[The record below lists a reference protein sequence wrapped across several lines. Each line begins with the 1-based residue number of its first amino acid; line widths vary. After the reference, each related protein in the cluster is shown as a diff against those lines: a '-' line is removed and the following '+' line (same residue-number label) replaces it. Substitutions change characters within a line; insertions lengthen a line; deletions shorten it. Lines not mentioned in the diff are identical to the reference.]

1 MNESPDLR
9 NRNFAQLAAL
19 STVVGTMLGVM
30 RAKGSLTQ
38 AEIELIFSAAQAA
51 APDDAAGEQLIAT
64 VKALMIEVGDQPY
77 RRPIVSEPPKGADK
91 VTRIGTGQAAAGAV
105 ASAEPPR
112 IGLGRRLVGST
123 G

>member
-1 MNESPDLR
+1 MTESPDLR

-77 RRPIVSEPPKGADK
+77 RRPVPPKTPEADK
-91 VTRIGTGQAAAGAV
+91 VTRIGAGAP
-105 ASAEPPR
+105 AERAPATEPAR
-112 IGLGRRLVGST
+112 PSLARRLVGST

>member
-1 MNESPDLR
+1 MTTDSPDLR

-77 RRPIVSEPPKGADK
+77 RRPVASEAAKSADK
-91 VTRIGTGQAAAGAV
+91 VTRIGAGAL
-105 ASAEPPR
+105 AERAPAAEPARPS
-112 IGLGRRLVGST
+112 LGRGLVGST